1 MAPEGLRYVDSWVDL
16 EFRRCFQI
24 MEAES
29 EAHLREWTVNW
40 EDLVDFEIVPVRSSA
55 DAAAEIAPR
64 L

>member
-1 MAPEGLRYVDSWVDL
+1 MAPEGLRYVDSWVDF
-16 EFRRCFQI
+16 EFNRSIQL

-29 EAHLREWTVNW
+29 EERLRECTVNW

-55 DAAAEIAPR
+55 EAAAAIAPE